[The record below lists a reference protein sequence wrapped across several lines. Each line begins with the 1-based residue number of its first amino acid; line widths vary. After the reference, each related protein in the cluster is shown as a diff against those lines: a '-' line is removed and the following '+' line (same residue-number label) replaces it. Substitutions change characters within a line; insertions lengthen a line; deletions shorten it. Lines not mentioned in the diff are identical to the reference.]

1 MSAFRVG
8 SIVFSP
14 VARERRENDRAE
26 RFQAEALRLQN
37 AITVAMQF
45 LGAALSGTI
54 MDPSWIRPRPITLE
68 DRHKSVAEAY
78 GVLHDAI
85 NGGEK

>member
-1 MSAFRVG
+1 MS
-8 SIVFSP
+8 P
-14 VARERRENDRAE
+14 TERAKLETMRAD

-37 AITVAMQF
+37 ALAVAMQF

-68 DRHKSVAEAY
+68 DRHKSVSEAY